1 MAKTGKARKG
11 KSRSAER
18 CRHCIRLVNHIF
30 AYKHSAAHMSQSFI
44 IAARSREREVLDNDR
59 PPLAT
64 VLDVYQRYN
73 RHFRNAGF
81 DGFYSLLPSPHTYG
95 YQFEFGRRS
104 QAVRNK
110 AYLLGGRGI
119 TDAWFHTPRRGL
131 IHALHRL
138 RYWLVRARMKLA
150 ILGGYRH
157 GFDWGDYYGSVMY

>member
-1 MAKTGKARKG
+1 
-11 KSRSAER
+11 
-18 CRHCIRLVNHIF
+18 
-30 AYKHSAAHMSQSFI
+30 MSQSFI
-44 IAARSREREVLDNDR
+44 IAARAREREVLDNDR

-81 DGFYSLLPSPHTYG
+81 DGFYSLLPSPVAYG
-95 YQFEFGRRS
+95 YGQFEFGRRS
-104 QAVRNK
+104 QAIRNK

-138 RYWLVRARMKLA
+138 RYWLARARMKLA
-150 ILGGYRH
+150 IQANREKTRKPLEKTEKERISMNV
-157 GFDWGDYYGSVMY
+157 F